1 MQRTLVLTTVVAV
14 FAACAVAAQNPPTAP
29 PAIPPATN
37 SVPPIDTPP
46 VVQGPP
52 VMPAATQ
59 APPVQG
65 PPPAAQEPPEAQAP
79 AAPPANA
86 PMLSELTREELRQ
99 RREAIFL
106 MEGVLANAVKLGAQ
120 FTASE
125 IQRVQPGSMMFSAGP
140 VKALGTYLEGYG
152 VFFQVEI
159 PSVIPSVASLLET
172 LGRDRVRPNAAP
184 AQPTALSGGSS
195 PEALMNPDAHYVE
208 SVKSQL
214 VNAMVRLSHSL
225 ELRPDEWLTVSARD
239 GSESPGQLTEPST
252 KILRIKGADLAD
264 FFAGRISL
272 DEARRRVQV
281 RGF

>member
-1 MQRTLVLTTVVAV
+1 VR
-14 FAACAVAAQNPPTAP
+14 
-29 PAIPPATN
+29 
-37 SVPPIDTPP
+37 
-46 VVQGPP
+46 
-52 VMPAATQ
+52 
-59 APPVQG
+59 
-65 PPPAAQEPPEAQAP
+65 
-79 AAPPANA
+79 
-86 PMLSELTREELRQ
+86 
-99 RREAIFL
+99 
-106 MEGVLANAVKLGAQ
+106 LGAQ

-125 IQRVQPGSMMFSAGP
+125 IQRVQPGIMMFSAGP

-172 LGRDRVRPNAAP
+172 LGRDRVRPNTSP

-239 GSESPGQLTEPST
+239 GSESPGQLSEPST
-252 KILRIKGADLAD
+252 MILRIKGADLGD
-264 FFAGRISL
+264 FFAGRITL